1 MLKTNFY
8 RFASL
13 FLFLNLIT
21 LCLSAQETMSAGYVV
36 KAGDTLTGQLIEQER
51 DKEQLRCLFIDS
63 NGNKQEYGPE
73 TISAW
78 AVENGRHYRAVP
90 VLEQGIS
97 QKRFA
102 QVLLDG
108 FADLLLFVDNDGVNR
123 FLFSDSLGVIQE
135 VNDPKAPNDSGKAK
149 GRLIFLLG
157 NEDNIRK
164 VVYKQPFTK
173 DGVLK
178 MIEAYNQQNQAGNPG
193 NRFEDKERGMTLN
206 FSIHAGYSLSKI
218 QFPETKHN
226 NLGSQY
232 GYSSA
237 PVFAVAADLSFAGLS
252 KQFGLR
258 LGLNYQTHQYSNAET
273 RIELS
278 SIRLP
283 LHLVFRPLKKS
294 NSLQL
299 FAGVFGDKK
308 LSIAQEGV
316 FLAEPYKS
324 LVITPERLIEF
335 PEKSL
340 GYGLSVGIDYLFPL
354 GKKQKLMVSASY
366 ALAWSNMTFRYY
378 ASFKDFNIHE
388 LNFKSNLA
396 VRQYTSEDAKY
407 TTWASTTINH
417 QVSYIDF
424 KLGFLF

>member
-21 LCLSAQETMSAGYVV
+21 LSLSAQETLLAVYIV
-36 KAGDTLTGQLIEQER
+36 KDGDTLAGQLIEQEQ
-51 DKEQLRCLFIDS
+51 DKEQLRCLFIDA
-63 NGNKQEYGPE
+63 NGKKQEYGPE

-78 AVENGRHYRAVP
+78 AVENGRHYRAVS
-90 VLEQGIS
+90 VLEKGTN

-102 QVLLDG
+102 KVLLEG
-108 FADLLLFVDNDGVNR
+108 FADLLLFVDDDGVNR

-135 VNDPKAPNDSGKAK
+135 VNDPKSPNDSGKAK

-178 MIEAYNQQNQAGNPG
+178 MVEAYNQQNQAGNPG
-193 NRFEDKERGMTLN
+193 NRFEDKTRGATLN
-206 FSIHAGYSLSKI
+206 FSIHAGYSMSKI
-218 QFPETKHN
+218 QFPESKHN

-273 RIELS
+273 MIEIS

-283 LHLVFRPLKKS
+283 LQLVFHPLKKS

-308 LSIAQEGV
+308 LSMAQEGV
-316 FLAEPYKS
+316 FLSDPHIYME
-324 LVITPERLIEF
+324 ITPERLIEF

-366 ALAWSNMTFRYY
+366 AVAWSNMTFRYY
-378 ASFKDFNIHE
+378 ASYKYFNIHE
-388 LNFKSNLA
+388 LNLKNNRAFQ
-396 VRQYTSEDAKY
+396 QYTSEDAKY
-407 TTWASTTINH
+407 TTWVRTTINH

-424 KLGFLF
+424 KIGFLF

>member
-8 RFASL
+8 HFASL
-13 FLFLNLIT
+13 FLFLNLVT
-21 LCLSAQETMSAGYVV
+21 LSLSAQETLLVGYIV
-36 KAGDTLTGQLIEQER
+36 KAGDTLAGQLIEQDQ
-51 DKEQLRCLFIDS
+51 DKEQLHCLFIDA
-63 NGNKQEYGPE
+63 NGKKQEYGPE

-78 AVENGRHYRAVP
+78 AVENGRHYRSVS
-90 VLEQGIS
+90 VLEKGTS
-97 QKRFA
+97 QQRFA
-102 QVLLDG
+102 KVLLDG
-108 FADLLLFVDNDGVNR
+108 FADLLLFVDDDGVNR

-135 VNDPKAPNDSGKAK
+135 VNAPQAPNDSGKAK

-157 NEDNIRK
+157 NEDDIRK

-178 MIEAYNQQNQAGNPG
+178 MVEAYNQQNQAGNPG
-193 NRFEDKERGMTLN
+193 NRHKDKERGMTLN

-218 QFPETKHN
+218 QFPESKHN
-226 NLGSQY
+226 NLGGQY
-232 GYSSA
+232 DYSSA

-258 LGLNYQTHQYSNAET
+258 LGLNYQKHQYENTET
-273 RIELS
+273 MIELS

-308 LSIAQEGV
+308 LSMAQEGV
-316 FLAEPYKS
+316 YLAEPYKS
-324 LVITPERLIEF
+324 LEITPERFIEF

-378 ASFKDFNIHE
+378 ASYKDFNIHE
-388 LNFKSNLA
+388 LNLKSNLA
-396 VRQYTSEDAKY
+396 FQQYTSEDAKY
-407 TTWASTTINH
+407 STWTSTTINH

-424 KLGFLF
+424 KIGFLF